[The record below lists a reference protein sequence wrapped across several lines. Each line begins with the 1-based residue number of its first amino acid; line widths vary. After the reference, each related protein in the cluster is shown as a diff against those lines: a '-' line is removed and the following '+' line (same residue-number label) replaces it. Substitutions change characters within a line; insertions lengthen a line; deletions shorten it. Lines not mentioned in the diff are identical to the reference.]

1 MQLHPRKQRF
11 TVGWVAAAGSLFW
24 GLVVCRADENFSR
37 ETMDGRGAALG
48 ATKTTEEKQPNKAAG
63 SMETAVLAAVRRA
76 LEADGNLKIV
86 EMTLDASYAGSQ
98 DTYLVNVEL
107 VEKDGRPVTIGVLAT
122 VERDPAGGS
131 KVVSLAFV
139 D

>member
-1 MQLHPRKQRF
+1 
-11 TVGWVAAAGSLFW
+11 
-24 GLVVCRADENFSR
+24 
-37 ETMDGRGAALG
+37 MDGRGAALG
-48 ATKTTEEKQPNKAAG
+48 ATKTTEEKQPNKASG

-131 KVVSLAFV
+131 KVASLAFV